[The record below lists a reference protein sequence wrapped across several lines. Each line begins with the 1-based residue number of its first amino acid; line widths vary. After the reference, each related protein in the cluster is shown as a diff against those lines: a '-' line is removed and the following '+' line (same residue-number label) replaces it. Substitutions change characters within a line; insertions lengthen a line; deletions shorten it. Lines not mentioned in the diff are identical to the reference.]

1 MRRLDND
8 LRPLGGLRIY
18 AVHRRLSTSPETVWL
33 VRAEGKDPLDNLVNH
48 LLMKDHC
55 EHTAVWQLV
64 PVEMEEMP
72 TIYDCD
78 C

>member
-1 MRRLDND
+1 M
-8 LRPLGGLRIY
+8 P
-18 AVHRRLSTSPETVWL
+18 PETVLL

-55 EHTAVWQLV
+55 EHTAVWHLV
-64 PVEMEEMP
+64 PVEIEEMP

-78 C
+78 R